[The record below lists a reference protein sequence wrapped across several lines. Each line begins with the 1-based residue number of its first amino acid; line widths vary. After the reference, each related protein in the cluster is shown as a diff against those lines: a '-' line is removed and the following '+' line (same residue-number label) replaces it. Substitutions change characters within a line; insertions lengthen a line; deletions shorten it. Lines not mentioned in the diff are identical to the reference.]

1 MKTELQIFQNE
12 EFGKIRSLT
21 INKEPWFI
29 GKDVAEILGYSNTRK
44 ALADH
49 VKDNHKNTVTIRD
62 GIGNPN
68 KSIIDEAGL
77 YSLVMRSKLPQAEA
91 FQEWVVSEVLPA
103 IRKNGSYTAK
113 QPTLIQQQRAEAML
127 LNARSRQSQIWL
139 DIADKTDIA
148 EYKHICQ
155 QKAAETLAGVPVLP
169 MEQAGRKTYSAAEIG
184 KMVGMT
190 ANMVGRLTKKHNLR
204 TEQYGKMFY
213 DKSKYSAKEVETFRY
228 YDTVAE
234 ALKELGAC

>member
-1 MKTELQIFQNE
+1 MNNIKIFSNDD
-12 EFGKIRSLT
+12 FGKIRSLI
-21 INKEPWFI
+21 INGKPWFV
-29 GKDVAEILGYSNTRK
+29 GKDVAEALDYSNPQK
-44 ALADH
+44 AIRDH
-49 VKDNHKNTVTIRD
+49 VKDNHRTVNETFTIN
-62 GIGNPN
+62 GTAPVL
-68 KSIIDEAGL
+68 IDEAGL
-77 YSLVMRSKLPQAEA
+77 YSLVMRSKLPQAEV
-91 FQEWVVSEVLPA
+91 FQEWVTSEVLPA
-103 IRKNGSYTAK
+103 IRKTGSYFAK

-127 LNARSRQSQIWL
+127 LNARSRQSKIWL
-139 DIADKTDIA
+139 DIAEQTDIA